1 MKREV
6 ASGVQWTVEAAFGG
20 TRRERNAGKAEK

>member
-1 MKREV
+1 MSTEA
-6 ASGVQWTVEAAFGG
+6 ASGVQRTVGVAAGG